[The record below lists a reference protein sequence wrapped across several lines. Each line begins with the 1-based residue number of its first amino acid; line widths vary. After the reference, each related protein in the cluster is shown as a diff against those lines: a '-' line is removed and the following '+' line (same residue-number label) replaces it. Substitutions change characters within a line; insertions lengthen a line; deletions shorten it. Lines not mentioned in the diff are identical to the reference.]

1 MKNTLQLVN
10 CIMLPPGAAAAQS
23 SFNEV
28 AFPFKKV
35 EAKLM
40 DTGLQRAM
48 KLVLHDW
55 VDRDQFTII

>member
-1 MKNTLQLVN
+1 
-10 CIMLPPGAAAAQS
+10 MLPPGAAAAQS

-35 EAKLM
+35 ESKLM